1 MKALTLYEV
10 CKNYTEEQVNATLER
25 LTEEERNL
33 LKLKYGDDYKHP
45 RPVPKEYN
53 NSIKNIM
60 SKLLKMLKDPNY
72 KPQKRNVKKSPRGL
86 ISEDYTFQT
95 LLAHMSID
103 ELLTIISRIEV
114 NARLSGKSES
124 EILNIKREYLEIYK
138 ISISKQVSEY
148 SDSLQEK
155 EAKAKL

>member
-1 MKALTLYEV
+1 MKALTLYEA

-25 LTEEERNL
+25 LTEDERSL

-45 RPVPKEYN
+45 RPVQEYK
-53 NSIKNIM
+53 NSIEYIM
-60 SKLLKMLKDPNY
+60 GKLLKMLKDPNY
-72 KPQKRNVKKSPRGL
+72 KPQKRNVKKLPRAL
-86 ISEDYTFQT
+86 ITEDYTFQT